1 MDAAM
6 LNGPQGC
13 VVLGAAP
20 LTVGRAQDNQL
31 VLHDAKVS
39 AHHTEIRLEGQ
50 RHSIIDLESTNG
62 TFINERRLEPNRPY
76 RLHHLDMIRIGGA
89 VFVYEVGGAVANA
102 SPRYAA
108 QPVDEDASRQSTIT
122 APFTPIPAS
131 RVEVMQN
138 YRAYQQKPAFSAY
151 RRPQRTLHTPPPGG
165 LAAMSNNAAPAQTS
179 RKGWQKPGVTLAVA
193 GGIVLCG
200 LVGFGLLGFAVF
212 DAISGPSS
220 TLNTYCD
227 ALKNQHYQTAYQQLD
242 SNSQHKFSLSDFM
255 RYVTD
260 DNGPDH
266 VTNCVVSNVGDANSR
281 GSGTIS
287 YTYTDGG
294 TKSIS
299 YTLSDE
305 GDSWRITNVVASTP
319 DITLNVYCDALDKR
333 DYPTAYSQFSTEF
346 KSALSESE
354 FAHRFSSA
362 GITSCK
368 ASNVQR
374 DGPIALSA
382 ITYGD
387 TKGNTIIFNAH
398 LINENGVWKIDTQQ
412 P

>member
-6 LNGPQGC
+6 LSGPQGR
-13 VVLGAAP
+13 VVLGTAS

-39 AHHTEIRLEGQ
+39 AHHAEIRLEGQ

-62 TFINERRLEPNRPY
+62 TFVNEQRLEPDRPY

-89 VFVYEVGGAVANA
+89 TFLYEVGETATDV
-102 SPRYAA
+102 SPLFMA
-108 QPVDEDASRQSTIT
+108 QPVNQDASYQSTIT

-138 YRAYQQKPAFSAY
+138 HRAYQQRPYPAY
-151 RRPQRTLHTPPPGG
+151 RKPQRAIHTPPPGQKALSNAAASSPIPRRSWQRQG
-165 LAAMSNNAAPAQTS
+165 LAF
-179 RKGWQKPGVTLAVA
+179 VIA
-193 GGIVLCG
+193 GGIVLVG
-200 LVGFGLLGFAVF
+200 LVGFGLLGFVVF
-212 DAISGPSS
+212 DAVSGPSS
-220 TLNTYCD
+220 TLNAYCN
-227 ALKNQHYQTAYQQLD
+227 ALKNQNYQTAYQQLD
-242 SNSQHKFSLSDFM
+242 RNSQHKFSLSDFTY
-255 RYVTD
+255 YVTD
-260 DNGPDH
+260 NNGAGR
-266 VTNCVVSNVGDANSR
+266 VTNCAVSNVGDANAR

-294 TKSIS
+294 TRSIS
-299 YTLSDE
+299 YTLSDQ

-319 DITLNVYCDALDKR
+319 DITLRVYCDALDKR

-346 KSALSESE
+346 KSTLSESE
-354 FAHRFSSA
+354 FAQRFSAA
-362 GITSCK
+362 GIDACK
-368 ASNVQR
+368 ASDVQQ

-398 LINENGVWKIDTQQ
+398 LINESGVWKIDTQQ